1 MIKALPDYT
10 LVHTTGHN
18 VLCVGGAV
26 STDRN
31 LRISHSYINISWS
44 MVALQLLG
52 FLGHFHHSGEQEH
65 EHTRLRLLDIMELCG
80 VDERVR

>member
-1 MIKALPDYT
+1 LIKALPDYT
-10 LVHTTGHN
+10 LVHTTVHN

-44 MVALQLLG
+44 MVALHLLG
-52 FLGHFHHSGEQEH
+52 FWGIIIIVVNKSMSTLACACS
-65 EHTRLRLLDIMELCG
+65 TSWSC
-80 VDERVR
+80 VV